1 MGIQTSMFVSENRH
15 LTVFQ
20 EKIQCHAPSW
30 ISSRCVVWSLLIG
43 SVHIVYFERDW
54 VFLKHAILSAS
65 IIFILQLKN
74 LLTTFLELATL
85 SSSWKKANFMPCF
98 IVLFCRNM
106 MLKLNNLQ
114 PSGLSEL
121 KKCTYVLNC
130 GFTVFSFSES
140 QYMYYMKV
148 SSKLC
153 PDDRIK
159 QSTSNTFGVIE
170 FLFGQ

>member
-54 VFLKHAILSAS
+54 MFLKHAILFAS
-65 IIFILQLKN
+65 IIFILQLQN
-74 LLTTFLELATL
+74 LLTNFLELATL
-85 SSSWKKANFMPCF
+85 SSSWKKTNFMPCF
-98 IVLFCRNM
+98 IVLFYRNM

-114 PSGLSEL
+114 PSGWREL

-130 GFTVFSFSES
+130 TFIVVSFSES
-140 QYMYYMKV
+140 QYMYYI
-148 SSKLC
+148 SL
-153 PDDRIK
+153 
-159 QSTSNTFGVIE
+159 
-170 FLFGQ
+170 